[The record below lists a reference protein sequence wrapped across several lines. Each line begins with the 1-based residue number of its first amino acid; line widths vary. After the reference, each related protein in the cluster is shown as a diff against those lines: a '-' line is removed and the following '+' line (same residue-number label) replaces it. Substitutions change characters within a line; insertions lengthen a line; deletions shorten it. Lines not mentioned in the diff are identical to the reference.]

1 MTKTIHENGVHKEKH
16 VVHKVNAS

>member
-1 MTKTIHENGVHKEKH
+1 MHKEKR